1 MVMGMG
7 LMNLILKKIFVEK
20 LRVVIVLLLFVKKV
34 VNFWLVLFWLLV
46 NFIEVLVEWLI
57 YLLLL
62 NVLKEIRNLVNFV
75 WGKLLSFLWKL
86 VIWVCMWIFFL
97 IILLFKEL
105 LKRLGIFNRLV
116 FFYWEENFRMDN
128 WLDL

>member
-34 VNFWLVLFWLLV
+34 VNFWLGLFLLLV